1 MISPEMYVKI
11 RRLFYAEHWKIG
23 TIASEL
29 GIHWDTVRS
38 VIESDSFND
47 KQIHRTRMRVTDPYV
62 DLIRQTL
69 DEYPRLRAT
78 RIYEMV
84 KARGY
89 SGSVIQLRR
98 VVRTLRPARREAFL
112 RLQTLPGEQAQVDWA
127 CFGTMRIGRATRKL
141 SCFVMTL
148 SWSRA
153 IWLEFFTNQSLENL
167 LLGHVHA
174 FNDFGGVPRHI
185 LYDNMASVV
194 IERYGDGIRIHPRIL
209 ELCAHYH
216 FEARPCRPARG
227 NEKGRVERAIQYIRH
242 SFFAARSYST
252 LEDLNRQARLWRTD
266 TAHQR
271 RWRDDD
277 SRIVRDVI
285 DEERPLLVP
294 LPVNQ
299 FETDHLSTVK
309 SDKTIY
315 VRYDLN
321 DYSIPP
327 SATGKLLT
335 LAAGQDRIRLFD
347 GTTEIASH
355 QRSYDRHARIDDP
368 RHIEELIE
376 IKRKATGST
385 VVGRLRLAVPLID
398 AFFEAAFARGES
410 IALLSRRLSSLFR
423 EYGGEEL
430 NAAITEALRRE
441 TPTASSVTYLLQ
453 QQQRAR
459 KRKLPPVDLS
469 KHPHLAHLADLAV
482 PNYSLERYDELAKHD
497 DN

>member
-98 VVRTLRPARREAFL
+98 VVRTLRPVRREAFL

-194 IERYGDGIRIHPRIL
+194 IERYGDGIRFHPRIL

-242 SFFAARSYST
+242 SFFAARSYSS
-252 LEDLNRQARLWRTD
+252 LEDLNRQARLWRTE

-315 VRYDLN
+315 VR
-321 DYSIPP
+321 
-327 SATGKLLT
+327 
-335 LAAGQDRIRLFD
+335 
-347 GTTEIASH
+347 
-355 QRSYDRHARIDDP
+355 
-368 RHIEELIE
+368 IEELIE

-459 KRKLPPVDLS
+459 KRKIPPVDLS